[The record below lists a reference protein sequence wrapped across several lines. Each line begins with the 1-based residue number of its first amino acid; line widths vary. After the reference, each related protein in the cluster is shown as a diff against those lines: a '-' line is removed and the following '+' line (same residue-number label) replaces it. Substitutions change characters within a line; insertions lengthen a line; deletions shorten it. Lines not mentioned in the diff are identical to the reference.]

1 MYHLELTGKNIACQL
16 ILGRPKRL
24 RAFAMNAA
32 YLPKWDP
39 QVINVSLP
47 PYNVL
52 LPDSFP

>member
-1 MYHLELTGKNIACQL
+1 MYHLELTGRDIACQL
-16 ILGRPKRL
+16 ILGRPKCL

-52 LPDSFP
+52 LPDSLP

>member
-1 MYHLELTGKNIACQL
+1 MHHLELTGKNIACQL

-39 QVINVSLP
+39 QVINLSLP
-47 PYNVL
+47 AYNVL